1 MKQDNDKLLTIRQ
14 MAKICC
20 INHVKMYYIS
30 KMPEFK
36 MPKPA
41 NRKVLVRGHTTYW
54 RKDEILPWLEKNGY
68 FNIRISGKDPANNSD
83 WYFTDILPL
92 FVDRTLIPVAKNA
105 LYWKLNNYSKM
116 VKLKEIDADH
126 KPRFDNNF
134 GRVMK

>member
-1 MKQDNDKLLTIRQ
+1 
-14 MAKICC
+14 
-20 INHVKMYYIS
+20 MYYIS